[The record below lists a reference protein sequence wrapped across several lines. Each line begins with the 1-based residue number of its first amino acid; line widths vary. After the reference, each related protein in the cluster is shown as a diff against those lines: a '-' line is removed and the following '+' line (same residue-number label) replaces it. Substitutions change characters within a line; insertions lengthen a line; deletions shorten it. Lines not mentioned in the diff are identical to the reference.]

1 MSCTDFP
8 SAGLIPNV
16 TTHTVG
22 NITYIWTG
30 IAWESQVNVPAGE
43 LVNDLSQAYIFD
55 TVADYQASTIVFPVG
70 KTIHLNDRDAD
81 FTITAG
87 TGTANGYNIIASNS
101 TGQSVDITQV
111 AGFNTLEQ
119 LGYDVALENA
129 HEVINTAS
137 SVGIQIKVT
146 DNEFIFSDTIYIY
159 SNGLVLT
166 TETGEFSGAKLQAS
180 VSFDNA
186 KLLVDTDN
194 YDYLVANSVKVTTP
208 DGGGI
213 GAPKGTTILG
223 VEFLGNYD
231 ASTLAAPLINEGIG
245 ARIYGGYVRLNLK
258 VSNVFNAGVLTYYP
272 EGASGVPGNNDN
284 IIVTVS
290 EITVHTSNTG
300 KEGYIFDGPPDAIL
314 GNVTSRDAASSNFGL
329 QDVTLVDSVQYAGD
343 TDKLCPAI
351 DIRKACHHK
360 GFMNGFGNR
369 NGWSTHITNNRFD
382 SSGQVQVDSSD
393 GGLRIAPNGRGQIS
407 NIEFHGMTYGF
418 ITHSGSLRPCI
429 LNESVT
435 GFTCKNIK
443 GYLEG
448 DHQGRNLV
456 DVKGVGANMDIIVAP
471 IFSNA
476 PSNMGELLNIE
487 GRQHNVNINV
497 SSTIAFSKGVVF
509 GDLTESQVS
518 GQLHIIGDD
527 MVDFSGM
534 DATRDKSN
542 TIDIVGRTSTGN
554 SANIISG
561 LNQLTRQDLTE
572 TKVSVYSTA
581 NTKTYST
588 QPSTRS
594 ANLTI
599 SDGSKTTSYS
609 HNYTGTPHLDE
620 FVIGFHPATTA
631 TVMPEITNVR
641 ISSVS
646 GFSVEVKYD
655 LLGGSG
661 SMFVSSKTNQ

>member
-1 MSCTDFP
+1 VAAQVAAAA
-8 SAGLIPNV
+8 SAAAALVSENAAAASAATIDLI
-16 TTHTVG
+16 
-22 NITYIWTG
+22 
-30 IAWESQVNVPAGE
+30 
-43 LVNDLSQAYIFD
+43 NDLSQAYIFD
-55 TVADYQASTIVFPVG
+55 TVAEYQASTIVFPVG

-81 FTITAG
+81 FKNITG

-101 TGQSVDITQV
+101 TGQSVNVTQV

-137 SVGIQIKVT
+137 LAGIQIKVT

-180 VSFDNA
+180 ASFDDT
-186 KLLVDTDN
+186 KLLVDTVN

-223 VEFLGNYD
+223 VEFSGNYD
-231 ASTLAAPLINEGIG
+231 ASTLAAPLIDEGIG

-272 EGASGVPGNNDN
+272 EGASGVSGNNNN

-290 EITVHTSNTG
+290 QITVHTSNTG
-300 KEGYIFDGPPDAIL
+300 REGYIFDGPPDAIL

-343 TDKLCPAI
+343 TEKLCPAI
-351 DIRKACHHK
+351 DIRKSCHHK

-369 NGWSTHITNNRFD
+369 NGWSTHIANNRFD

-393 GGLRIAPNGRGQIS
+393 GGLRIAPDGRGQIA

-418 ITHSGSLRPCI
+418 ITHSGNLRPCI

-448 DHQGRNLV
+448 NHQGRNLV
-456 DVKGVGANMDIIVAP
+456 DVKGFGANMDIIVAP

-487 GRQHNVNINV
+487 GRQHNVNVNV
-497 SSTIAFSKGVVF
+497 SSSIAFSKGVVF

-534 DATRDKSN
+534 NASRDKSN
-542 TIDIVGRTSTGN
+542 SIDIVGRTATGN
-554 SANIISG
+554 PANIASG
-561 LNQLTRQDLTE
+561 IDKLTRQDLTE
-572 TKVSVYSTA
+572 TKVSFYSTA
-581 NTKTYST
+581 NARSYSAQT
-588 QPSTRS
+588 NTIS
-594 ANLTI
+594 ADVAI
-599 SDGSKTTSYS
+599 SDGSKSTTLNHQYV
-609 HNYTGTPHLDE
+609 GTPIIDNVKISFLPVDT
-620 FVIGFHPATTA
+620 I

-641 ISSVS
+641 ISSIT
-646 GFSVEVKYD
+646 GFAVTVDYD
-655 LLGGSG
+655 VLNGSG
-661 SMFVSSKTNQ
+661 SIKLLCEVN